1 MRIDVAELYRKQSG
15 MVFRRALAVIGDVE
29 LARDVVQE
37 VFLDL
42 HQRQHT
48 MQDGGL
54 VSWLYTVTTNRSLK
68 MLRDRAN
75 RARLVDENAERF
87 IPRPAAE
94 LDVAAQLRTLLPRLD
109 DELARVAVHRH
120 IDDMTHAEIAGVLG
134 CSRRHVGNLI
144 KRLESQLVALRQA
157 V

>member
-42 HQRQHT
+42 HARQDA

-75 RARLVDENAERF
+75 RARIVDENAVRF

-94 LDVAAQLRTLLPRLD
+94 PDVAAQLRGVLPRLD

-120 IDDMTHAEIAGVLG
+120 IDDMTHAEIAEVIG

-144 KRLESQLVALRQA
+144 ERLESQLVALRQA